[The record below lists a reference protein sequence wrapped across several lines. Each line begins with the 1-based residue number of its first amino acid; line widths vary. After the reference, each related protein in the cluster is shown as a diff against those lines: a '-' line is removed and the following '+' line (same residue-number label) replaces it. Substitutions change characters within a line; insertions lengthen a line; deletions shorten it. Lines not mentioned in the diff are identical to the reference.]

1 MKQLQTLSPGESIQF
16 NAGQAGK
23 YLIIREASHSLILR
37 GDALRPTEIGRG
49 DTVDIT
55 RFDELELFNHQT
67 GSVTVEYQVADIPII
82 TKAQKI
88 DINNSVAIS
97 EILTPITVNKI
108 QEPLKVSAVQAE
120 VKTRIQNDTLTIS
133 KVQEPLKVSA
143 IQGEVKARIQ
153 NDTLTVSKVQEPLKV
168 SAIQGEVKARI
179 QNDTLTVEKLPDL
192 YTLQKVDTGLLDL
205 TGDEQSIVGNEERK
219 GLFIQANKENEHP
232 VLVQGFIEVV
242 AGGHVLIKS
251 NQVVMLE
258 GIEGDTVRL
267 GEFV

>member
-88 DINNSVAIS
+88 DINNSIAIS

-143 IQGEVKARIQ
+143 IQDEVK
-153 NDTLTVSKVQEPLKV
+153 T
-168 SAIQGEVKARI
+168 RI

>member
-153 NDTLTVSKVQEPLKV
+153 NDTLTV
-168 SAIQGEVKARI
+168 
-179 QNDTLTVEKLPDL
+179 EKLPDL